1 MAGIVAKMGKGLSK
15 LMKEMKASP
24 RMTQEAEERTQD
36 MAEELASRRGPKT
49 VASSGLA
56 VHPAEEMSDA
66 EIDAIVKGKK
76 VKAEDE
82 PPMPES
88 EVIRY
93 REKYNIGKKP
103 ATSEVEMAAKGE
115 IDPALVQKGR
125 EMFPEA
131 AEEDDAVIAAM
142 MKYFGGQRK

>member
-1 MAGIVAKMGKGLSK
+1 MALVAKLGKGLSK

-49 VASSGLA
+49 VASGGLP

-88 EVIRY
+88 EVVRY

-103 ATSEVEMAAKGE
+103 VTSEVEMAAKGE